1 MGSCH
6 LPCEVERSW
15 IGTQSRSVAERRD
28 GRHVLLAQLEIEHV
42 EVTHNSLGGHR
53 LRDDYIAELDM
64 PPNQCL
70 CWRFSVGI
78 RDGSDGRIAQQ
89 RALPQRAP
97 RLGRD
102 AQLRMHLTQLLLLQQ
117 RMQLDLVDGWDDS
130 GRVDQDS
137 QVFGFE
143 VAHPD
148 RPDPALIAKM
158 RKRLEGLDEQILL
171 G

>member
-64 PPNQCL
+64 PPNQYL
-70 CWRFSVGI
+70 RWGFSCGL
-78 RDGSDGRIAQQ
+78 RDGGNRLIAQQ
-89 RALPQRAP
+89 RPWP
-97 RLGRD
+97 
-102 AQLRMHLTQLLLLQQ
+102 
-117 RMQLDLVDGWDDS
+117 S
-130 GRVDQDS
+130 GLHAS
-137 QVFGFE
+137 
-143 VAHPD
+143 VAMPS
-148 RPDPALIAKM
+148 
-158 RKRLEGLDEQILL
+158 
-171 G
+171 